1 MYEWLNRWSL
11 AHPKAWWS
19 IGPIA
24 FGIFA
29 FFAWWAEGES
39 WYGAL
44 GTAAVGTAGGV
55 VLALALIR
63 LRQPRQTSS
72 QPRIPQA
79 RIWTRSAT
87 IGVW

>member
-63 LRQPRQTSS
+63 LRQPRKRARSRGFLRQGFG
-72 QPRIPQA
+72 RGPQ
-79 RIWTRSAT
+79 R
-87 IGVW
+87 